1 MNIVKWIGAIIGLG
15 LVMIA
20 IATSDSSAEMYAK
33 PVHCGPLDSIITEWD
48 KEGMYPLAGFGG
60 MSWLED
66 GSQQPTVVV
75 AIVNEYGRFAIMEKN
90 ASFFC
95 LLAAGNVVEYNSE
108 AIKQLMEWE

>member
-33 PVHCGPLDSIITEWD
+33 PVHCGELDEIIAEWD
-48 KEGMYPLAGFGG
+48 KEKMYPLAGFAGK
-60 MSWLED
+60 SWLED
-66 GSQQPTVVV
+66 GSMQPTVVIAV
-75 AIVNEYGRFAIMEKN
+75 VNEEGRFAIMEKN

-95 LLAAGNVVEYNSE
+95 LLAGGNVVEYNSE